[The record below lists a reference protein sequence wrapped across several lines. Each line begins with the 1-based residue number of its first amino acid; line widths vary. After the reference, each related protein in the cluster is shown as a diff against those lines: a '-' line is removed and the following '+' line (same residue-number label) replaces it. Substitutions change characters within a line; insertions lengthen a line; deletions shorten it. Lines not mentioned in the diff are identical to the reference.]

1 MNAAHID
8 NQLDAYLDNEL
19 SAMDQQRI
27 AHHLQACGY
36 CREQLVQAQA
46 LQQKLAEL
54 PVEGPATDFFARALS
69 VAAEQSTQAP
79 MSRWVTRVGG
89 ALAAGLAVIVV
100 AGMLGRSPNPSPV
113 PELQGVTLAMHES
126 RTLNLVFSSTEALE
140 GARLIVELPEGLE
153 LDNYPGEQRIRWK
166 TNLQAGRNVLPLD
179 LIAVAG
185 NGGEVVAFLEHGD
198 KSKTFRL
205 RVNVKDATSLL
216 IIDRPIAGQ
225 A

>member
-1 MNAAHID
+1 MNDAHID
-8 NQLDAYLDNEL
+8 NQLDAYLDDEL
-19 SAMDQQRI
+19 SAFDRRTVDD
-27 AHHLQACGY
+27 HLQRCSV
-36 CREQLVQAQA
+36 CKHKVDQARG
-46 LQQKLAEL
+46 LQQTLVEL
-54 PVEGPATDFFARALS
+54 PVEGPAADFFERALNM
-69 VAAEQSTQAP
+69 AAEQNTQAP

-89 ALAAGLAVIVV
+89 ALAAGLGAIVV
-100 AGMLGRSPNPSPV
+100 IGMLGRSPAPSPV

-140 GARLIVELPEGLE
+140 GARLIVELPQGLE

-185 NGGEVVAFLEHGD
+185 SGGEVVALLEHGE

-205 RVNVKDATSLL
+205 RVDIQDATSRL